1 MKYLIIILGLTSLF
15 FAAHPAVVQGQE
27 VTASE
32 VVDRETLKAFVEGA
46 KDSLEN
52 AANFAEVSR
61 LIEAFRIEGDWKA
74 GSMYLVVLTP
84 EGLVQFHGGDVT
96 FEDKNVLDLEDARGV
111 KVVQEML
118 AAAAGGGGFVAYY
131 WDDPAV
137 EGDADSPKLT
147 YAVPVTI
154 RGLEFI
160 VAAGF
165 YMDLSGVDVEPNIFD
180 ILEVTARDVVDK
192 ETLKAFVE
200 GLRVLVPIIEEKGYP
215 YLATVQ
221 AAIRTEG
228 EDFKYGSIYIF
239 VIDTS
244 GVLIFHGTADP
255 SSYGENMI
263 DVEDVNG
270 VKIVQ
275 EIIATA
281 TAGGGFVKY
290 YWDNP
295 AVEGDE
301 DTQSPKQSYVIPLN
315 IFGQVFIVGA
325 GIYLES
331 DTAFEGAGLVDV
343 QVVGDGDVSGLAV
356 EVSRSIAGRVPNY
369 AWYNTTDEMGRAV
382 VRVMADDQRSVN
394 GMYQARVRSTDGATI
409 ARWSSIPIV
418 PGSRVTYEIGLNG
431 DVRFINPFSAS
442 LGQNHP
448 NPFNPATTIR
458 YSLGDAVNVRLAI
471 YNILGQEVRLL
482 VQQFQAAGNYTVVW
496 DGRDAAGRQVS
507 TGMYVYRLQAGADV
521 VTRKMLL
528 TK

>member
-1 MKYLIIILGLTSLF
+1 MKYLIIILGLASLF
-15 FAAHPAVVQGQE
+15 FVARPTIAQDMK

-46 KDSLEN
+46 QDSLES

-61 LIEAFRIEGDWKA
+61 LVEVFRTEGDWKA
-74 GSMYLVVLTP
+74 GSMYLVVLTS

-137 EGDADSPKLT
+137 EEDADSPKLT
-147 YAVPVTI
+147 YAAPVTI
-154 RGLEFI
+154 RGLELI

-165 YMDLSGVDVEPNIFD
+165 YMDLSGVDAEPNIFD
-180 ILEVTARDVVDK
+180 ILEVTARDVVDR

-255 SSYGENMI
+255 SSYGENMN

-275 EIIATA
+275 EIIAAA
-281 TAGGGFVKY
+281 TAGGGFVK
-290 YWDNP
+290 
-295 AVEGDE
+295 
-301 DTQSPKQSYVIPLN
+301 
-315 IFGQVFIVGA
+315 
-325 GIYLES
+325 
-331 DTAFEGAGLVDV
+331 
-343 QVVGDGDVSGLAV
+343 
-356 EVSRSIAGRVPNY
+356 
-369 AWYNTTDEMGRAV
+369 
-382 VRVMADDQRSVN
+382 
-394 GMYQARVRSTDGATI
+394 
-409 ARWSSIPIV
+409 
-418 PGSRVTYEIGLNG
+418 
-431 DVRFINPFSAS
+431 
-442 LGQNHP
+442 
-448 NPFNPATTIR
+448 
-458 YSLGDAVNVRLAI
+458 
-471 YNILGQEVRLL
+471 
-482 VQQFQAAGNYTVVW
+482 
-496 DGRDAAGRQVS
+496 
-507 TGMYVYRLQAGADV
+507 
-521 VTRKMLL
+521 
-528 TK
+528 